1 MAGSELTLIEK
12 LTQSL
17 ARISDVASIVE
28 LLVRALDP
36 SKHSDVSED
45 MDSEG
50 TGDYQSN
57 NVLSAI
63 GGLLTSF
70 LIESLLIGGRV

>member
-1 MAGSELTLIEK
+1 MGSDLTLIEK

-17 ARISDVASIVE
+17 ARINDVASIVE

-36 SKHSDVSED
+36 SKHSDISED

-50 TGDYQSN
+50 T
-57 NVLSAI
+57 VL
-63 GGLLTSF
+63 TK
-70 LIESLLIGGRV
+70 